1 MQTGKVGDN
10 LDDQSQIPHLFQ
22 VTAERSTFFTKS
34 FFFLNRITP
43 PLLPPRLDDKKKGLH
58 IRPPKRGERG
68 WHPMTFNWN
77 LLIHA
82 HPIQVKRWNT
92 EQCVWIDEIW
102 FKSWNIAVNM
112 FVSSA
117 FFNFELWRHRLNRS
131 RGLHLTQLSA
141 ALSEDNGINKKD
153 FHAFIMTRCR
163 LSHILLVV
171 VSFFSCCDEVTFQL
185 YDDLMSPMQSR
196 SSRALINLWCWAL
209 LQQKMMMIAADD
221 ITAYK
226 RREREIHSSW
236 QVTSRRIKIS
246 LIVPAVK

>member
-34 FFFLNRITP
+34 FFFFESHYSASP
-43 PLLPPRLDDKKKGLH
+43 PTQLDDKKKR
-58 IRPPKRGERG
+58 ITYSPSKRGERG

-117 FFNFELWRHRLNRS
+117 FQLQALATQTQPLARITFNP
-131 RGLHLTQLSA
+131 T
-141 ALSEDNGINKKD
+141 K
-153 FHAFIMTRCR
+153 RCA
-163 LSHILLVV
+163 
-171 VSFFSCCDEVTFQL
+171 Q
-185 YDDLMSPMQSR
+185 
-196 SSRALINLWCWAL
+196 
-209 LQQKMMMIAADD
+209 
-221 ITAYK
+221 
-226 RREREIHSSW
+226 RR
-236 QVTSRRIKIS
+236 
-246 LIVPAVK
+246 